1 MFVIESKVF
10 VTACLTMLTYLV
22 QRIRQMEEM
31 TSAQTIELCDISTD
45 ISAIY
50 NKEDATN
57 NIR

>member
-1 MFVIESKVF
+1 
-10 VTACLTMLTYLV
+10 MLTYLV